1 MLGKLHPTVKI
12 HEEFV
17 TPADHQEFYQ
27 RQLPLHAAITA
38 GDEDAAVQQ
47 PVQLQAADASS
58 LQVKA
63 SRKAEQV
70 VPLMPHGLLQGSPWQ
85 RRSASATEATRR
97 PI

>member
-1 MLGKLHPTVKI
+1 MLAGGQGGT
-12 HEEFV
+12 
-17 TPADHQEFYQ
+17 
-27 RQLPLHAAITA
+27 

-70 VPLMPHGLLQGSPWQ
+70 VPLMPHGLMQGSPWQ

-97 PI
+97 PMIASGAPGRVSATTQQVYGIS